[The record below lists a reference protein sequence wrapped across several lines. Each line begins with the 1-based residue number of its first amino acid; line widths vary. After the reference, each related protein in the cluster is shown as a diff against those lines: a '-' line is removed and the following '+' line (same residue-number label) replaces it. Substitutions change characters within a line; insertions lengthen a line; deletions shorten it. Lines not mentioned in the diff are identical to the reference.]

1 MSVCWPCVRVRAC
14 VVGWSEARVLGGA
27 DACAAQMLG
36 VYLVSGVMVLIS
48 IVMALVSAGSH
59 ARSNGHRSS
68 KTADR
73 AAAGAQQPV
82 AEQAAPE
89 SPLPVSALV
98 QTTSPPTGLE
108 SLRSEMREL
117 RELLQQNVLH
127 EQLHGRR
134 ERERLLPQAKQ
145 APKQAG
151 EGANNNDEIM
161 ASHTLSP
168 HALNMSSPRMSSILH
183 PSPRHAPA
191 ARPSTFLL
199 DLLRSKQDTPV
210 HTPTPTVQSAG
221 TLNGWPETPDL
232 QQPAPFTTK
241 LVSPRAVFISQQHP
255 RHWV

>member
-1 MSVCWPCVRVRAC
+1 MCCGLERGRDPGR
-14 VVGWSEARVLGGA
+14 A

-59 ARSNGHRSS
+59 ALSNGHLFS

-89 SPLPVSALV
+89 SPL
-98 QTTSPPTGLE
+98 QTTSPPAGLE

-134 ERERLLPQAKQ
+134 ERELLLPQAQQ

-151 EGANNNDEIM
+151 EGANSNDEITT
-161 ASHTLSP
+161 SHTLSP
-168 HALNMSSPRMSSILH
+168 HALNMSSPRMSRILH
-183 PSPRHAPA
+183 PSPRLAPA